1 MARGPKKHL
10 KRLAAP
16 KHWMLTKMG
25 GTWAPRPSTG
35 PHKMRE
41 CLPLILILR
50 NRLKYALTKKE
61 VQQILMQ
68 RLIKVDGKVRTDS
81 NYPCGF
87 MDVISIDK
95 TDEHFRMMYDAK
107 GRFVLHRLNSKTL
120 SNENSY
126 KLARVQSVAVGA
138 KGVPYIVTHDGRTI
152 RYPDPLVR
160 MLDSVVV
167 DTATNKIKDFIKFD
181 IGNLVMVT
189 GGRNT
194 GRVGVVQHREK
205 HKGTFDI
212 CHVKDAAGNEFATR
226 MSNVFV
232 IGKGSKPMVSLPKAK
247 GIKMTIVEEMNK
259 RKEDSA

>member
-1 MARGPKKHL
+1 MARGPKKHM
-10 KRLAAP
+10 KRLNAP
-16 KHWMLTKMG
+16 RHWMLDKLSG
-25 GTWAPRPSTG
+25 VFAPKPTSG
-35 PHKMRE
+35 PHKQRE
-41 CLPLILILR
+41 CLPLMLVLR
-50 NRLKYALTKKE
+50 NRLKYALTGGE
-61 VQQILMQ
+61 VNAICMQ
-68 RLIKVDGKVRTDS
+68 RLIKVDSKIRTNK
-81 NYPCGF
+81 NYPTGF
-87 MDVISIDK
+87 MDVITVDK
-95 TDEHFRMMYDAK
+95 TDEHFRVIYDHK
-107 GRFVLHRLNSKTL
+107 GRFVMHRISKEEAAYKVCRVKDL
-120 SNENSY
+120 SF
-126 KLARVQSVAVGA
+126 GP
-138 KGVPYIVTHDGRTI
+138 KGIPQITTHDGRTI

>member
-95 TDEHFRMMYDAK
+95 SDEHFRMMYDAK

-152 RYPDPLVR
+152 RYPDPLAK
-160 MLDSVVV
+160 LNDVVKV
-167 DTATNKIKDFIKFD
+167 DIETGKAKDVIKFESGATCVVTKGQNQGR
-181 IGNLVMVT
+181 IGVIT
-189 GGRNT
+189 A
-194 GRVGVVQHREK
+194 REK
-205 HKGTFDI
+205 HIGSFEI
-212 CHVKDAAGNEFATR
+212 VHVKDSKGRAFATR
-226 MSNVFV
+226 IANVFV
-232 IGKGSKPMVSLPKAK
+232 LSAKDDEGLVSLPRGK
-247 GIKMTIVEEMNK
+247 GLRDNILEERKK
-259 RKEDSA
+259 RLGY